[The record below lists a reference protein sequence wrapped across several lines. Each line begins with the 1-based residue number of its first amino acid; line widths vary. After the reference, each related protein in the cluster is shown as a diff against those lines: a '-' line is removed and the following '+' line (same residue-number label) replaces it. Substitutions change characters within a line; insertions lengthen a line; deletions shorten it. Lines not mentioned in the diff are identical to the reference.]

1 VMTAFKGP
9 DLFLLW
15 MQNSVV
21 EEATALSSTLTLPN
35 LPSEVINGIV
45 DSTNKIEKTASGFV
59 PFLHGE
65 AKAPANNGI
74 SLTLNVTEVEA
85 HAGRQSVIHCIRLM
99 AFLASPKHDKYN
111 VKLQSWQSRE
121 VCLCSR
127 SRIGVLAPAI
137 SCSLAPDT

>member
-1 VMTAFKGP
+1 MTAFKWP
-9 DLFLLW
+9 DLFLPW

-85 HAGRQSVIHCIRLM
+85 HAGRQSSFITFV
-99 AFLASPKHDKYN
+99 
-111 VKLQSWQSRE
+111 
-121 VCLCSR
+121 
-127 SRIGVLAPAI
+127 
-137 SCSLAPDT
+137 